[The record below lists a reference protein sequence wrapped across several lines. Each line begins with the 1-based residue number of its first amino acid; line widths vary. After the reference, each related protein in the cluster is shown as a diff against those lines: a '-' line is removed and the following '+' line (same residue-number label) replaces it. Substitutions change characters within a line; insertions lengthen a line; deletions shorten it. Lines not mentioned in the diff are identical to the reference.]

1 MVQTGAATLGI
12 ALSKLKRLPKPR
24 TMTNI
29 DELVWAAAADKAA
42 EEVKMEFAVKKNL
55 DEYYIRMCEMGRS
68 LLAAE
73 MQRKTQGIYDFR
85 AGKLFSKR
93 QKALLKNE
101 N

>member
-1 MVQTGAATLGI
+1 M
-12 ALSKLKRLPKPR
+12 
-24 TMTNI
+24 
-29 DELVWAAAADKAA
+29 WAAAADKAA
-42 EEVKMEFAVKKNL
+42 EENLIKMEFKVKKTL
-55 DEYYIRMCEMGRS
+55 DEYYIEMCEMGRS

-93 QKALLKNE
+93 QKALLKNK